1 MKLPVRQ
8 RPATA
13 PPGLVGTA
21 RVERRTRNLLPRL
34 RPGDLAVLD
43 HLDMDRATAQALVDS
58 GVAAVINASPMIS
71 GRYANLGPQVLA
83 DAGVLLVDGIG
94 TDGLSAIRDGA
105 RIRVH
110 EGSVHVG
117 DELVATGHEVDGD
130 DVRAQMDQARVGMA
144 TQLETFMHNSSEF
157 LRREEDLLLHGRGLP
172 KPSTR
177 IAGRAVV
184 VVVAG
189 HEHEREL
196 AAIRPFLREQQPV
209 LIGVERGA
217 EVLREAGFRPDIV
230 VLDARVDEAE
240 RPSVKTLRAAR
251 DVVLRIDRGGDR
263 SATEQLERL
272 GVRPLRLESGA
283 TPEDAALIL
292 ADACDASLVV
302 GVGMHATIEEFL
314 DRQRPGLASTYLTR
328 LKVGPRLVDATA
340 VPHLYSGRVR
350 PRHLYLVM
358 LAGLVALAAAISV
371 TPVGGEW
378 RDSLQSALA
387 DLVHTLVVTVP
398 LVLNVQGPF
407 S

>member
-8 RPATA
+8 RSPIA

-21 RVERRTRNLLPRL
+21 RVERRTRSLLPRL

-43 HLDMDRATAQALVDS
+43 HLDMDRTTAQALVDA
-58 GVAAVINASPMIS
+58 GVTAVVNASPMIS

-83 DAGVLLVDGIG
+83 DAGVLLVDRIG
-94 TDGLSAIRDGA
+94 ADGLAAIKDGTT
-105 RIRVH
+105 IRVH
-110 EGSVHVG
+110 EATVYVD
-117 DELVATGHEVDGD
+117 DEPVASGRELDAG
-130 DVRAQMDQARVGMA
+130 DVRAEMEQARTGLA
-144 TQLETFMHNSSEF
+144 TQLETFTHNSTEF

-172 KPSTR
+172 RPSTR
-177 IAGRAVV
+177 IAGRPVV

-189 HEHEREL
+189 HEHEDEL
-196 AAIRPFLREQQPV
+196 TAVRAFLREQQPV

-217 EVLREAGFRPDIV
+217 EVLRAAGYRPDIV
-230 VLDARVDEAE
+230 LLDARADESD

-251 DVVLRIDRGGDR
+251 DVVVRVDRGADR
-263 SATEQLERL
+263 AVTDQLERL
-272 GVRPLRLESGA
+272 GVRPLRLETGA
-283 TPEDAALIL
+283 TPEDSALIL
-292 ADACDASLVV
+292 ADACDASVIV
-302 GVGMHATIEEFL
+302 GVGMHATLDEFL

-340 VPHLYSGRVR
+340 VPRLYSGRVR

-358 LAGLVALAAAISV
+358 LAGLVAMLAAISV

-378 RDSLQSALA
+378 LDSLQAA
-387 DLVHTLVVTVP
+387 VTDLVHTLVIASPVV
-398 LVLNVQGPF
+398 NAQGPF

>member
-8 RPATA
+8 RAAIA

-21 RVERRTRNLLPRL
+21 RVERRTRGLMPRL
-34 RPGDLAVLD
+34 RPGDLAVVD
-43 HLDMDRATAQALVDS
+43 HLDMDRTTAQALVDA
-58 GVAAVINASPMIS
+58 GVAAVLNASPMIS

-94 TDGLSAIRDGA
+94 ADGLAAIKDGS
-105 RIRVH
+105 RVRVH
-110 EGSVHVG
+110 EATVYVD
-117 DELVATGHEVDGD
+117 DEPVASGRELDADV
-130 DVRAQMDQARVGMA
+130 VRAEMEQARTGLA
-144 TQLETFMHNSSEF
+144 TQLETFTHNSTEF

-172 KPSTR
+172 RPATK
-177 IAGRAVV
+177 IAGRPVV

-189 HEHEREL
+189 HEYEAEL
-196 AAIRPFLREQQPV
+196 QAVRAYLREQQPV

-217 EVLREAGFRPDIV
+217 EVLRAAGYRPDIV
-230 VLDARVDEAE
+230 LLDARAE
-240 RPSVKTLRAAR
+240 ESDRPSVKTLRAAR
-251 DVVLRIDRGGDR
+251 DVVVRVDRGADR
-263 SATEQLERL
+263 AATDQLERL

-292 ADACDASLVV
+292 ADACEASVIV
-302 GVGMHATIEEFL
+302 GVGMHATLDEFL

-340 VPHLYSGRVR
+340 VPRLYSGRVR

-358 LAGLVALAAAISV
+358 LAGLVALLAAISV
-371 TPVGGEW
+371 TPVGATW
-378 RDSLQSALA
+378 LDSFREAVT
-387 DLVHTLVVTVP
+387 DLVHSFVIAPV
-398 LVLNVQGPF
+398 NVQGPF